1 MCWSPPTCDVIH
13 HHGGSRVSDVA
24 GDEAPETLLTSRV
37 PELEPDLGGGGGG
50 GAGGGAAREGAG
62 GGDGG
67 WVRRRGRVK
76 SEEEEQEREEG

>member
-37 PELEPDLGGGGGG
+37 PELEPDL
-50 GAGGGAAREGAG
+50 
-62 GGDGG
+62 
-67 WVRRRGRVK
+67 
-76 SEEEEQEREEG
+76 EEEEEEEEDEQEEVGQEKGQEEEMEEG